1 MRIIFSKNKAK
12 CMSESNP
19 KMKGKQK
26 GKQKGRE
33 EGVGES
39 KGGSEREVKGKYRK
53 KQGNGGGDHKRWYAR
68 LPGTKTTK
76 TAKMK
81 FCFDQNNVV

>member
-1 MRIIFSKNKAK
+1 MRIIFSRNKAK
-12 CMSESNP
+12 CMSESKP
-19 KMKGKQK
+19 KTK

-76 TAKMK
+76 TTKTTKMK